1 MAFQGSTKTVNL
13 INEALRTAFAGGAIY
28 VYEGAQ
34 PANANAAPTG
44 TLLGIITVGAG
55 AWTAVSAVTNGLDFA
70 ASSAGVMTKSS
81 SETWQMVGI
90 AAGTAGWFRHVAG
103 GTADSLTTDTST
115 YARLQGRCG
124 TAGSGAEMILS
135 DLSVTVGKTI
145 TVDSYYID
153 WPPEFY
159 Q

>member
-1 MAFQGSTKTVNL
+1 MAFKASTKAVNVL
-13 INEALRTAFAGGAIY
+13 NEAIRTALATGAIY
-28 VYEGAQ
+28 VYEGSQ
-34 PANANAAPTG
+34 PANPNAAPG
-44 TLLGIITVGAG
+44 STLLGIITVGAG

-70 ASSAGVMTKSS
+70 ASSAGVMTKST

-115 YARLQGRCG
+115 YFRLDGRCG
-124 TAGSGAEMILS
+124 TAGSGAELILS